1 MVGFDLSF
9 RRSDLMPF
17 RRLAIAQL
25 GAIFPEYEVCDFGH
39 IADGGVHFNLV
50 PRTSA
55 GDNPSRIAALRD
67 HVLEMA
73 VRDFGASFSEEHGIG
88 RANQAAY
95 DELTPVAVQ
104 KYSAVVA
111 ADFARIPAAAVRFG
125 PPGARRETKN
135 D

>member
-1 MVGFDLSF
+1 
-9 RRSDLMPF
+9 MPF

-39 IADGGVHFNLV
+39 IADGGVDFNLV
-50 PRTSA
+50 PRASM
-55 GDNPSRIAALRD
+55 GDNSSRIAALRD

-73 VRDFGASFSEEHGIG
+73 VRDFGASFSGQHGIG
-88 RANQAAY
+88 RVNQAAY

-104 KYSAVVA
+104 KYSAAVA
-111 ADFARIPAAAVRFG
+111 AVFARIPAAAVRFG
-125 PPGARRETKN
+125 PPEREERDLN

>member
-1 MVGFDLSF
+1 MH
-9 RRSDLMPF
+9 RRPLTPPDRDRARRPGRAVSD
-17 RRLAIAQL
+17 RRTVRLAIAQL

-50 PRTSA
+50 PRASA

-73 VRDFGASFSEEHGIG
+73 VRDFGASFSGEQGIG

-95 DELTPVAVQ
+95 DERG
-104 KYSAVVA
+104 
-111 ADFARIPAAAVRFG
+111 DRF
-125 PPGARRETKN
+125 K
-135 D
+135 

>member
-1 MVGFDLSF
+1 
-9 RRSDLMPF
+9 
-17 RRLAIAQL
+17 
-25 GAIFPEYEVCDFGH
+25 VCDFGH

-50 PRTSA
+50 ARASA
-55 GDNPSRIAALRD
+55 GDNQSRIAALRD

-73 VRDFGASFSEEHGIG
+73 VRDFGASFSGEHGIG

-104 KYSAVVA
+104 KYSAAVA
-111 ADFARIPAAAVRFG
+111 AVFAHIPAAAVRFG
-125 PPGARRETKN
+125 PWEREERDLN

>member
-1 MVGFDLSF
+1 
-9 RRSDLMPF
+9 MPF
-17 RRLAIAQL
+17 PRLAIAQL
-25 GAIFPEYEVCDFGH
+25 GAIFPEYEACDFGH

-50 PRTSA
+50 PRTST

-73 VRDFGASFSEEHGIG
+73 VRDFGASFSGEHGIG

-104 KYSAVVA
+104 KYSAAVA
-111 ADFARIPAAAVRFG
+111 AVFARIPAAAVRFG
-125 PPGARRETKN
+125 PPQREERDLN

>member
-1 MVGFDLSF
+1 
-9 RRSDLMPF
+9 
-17 RRLAIAQL
+17 
-25 GAIFPEYEVCDFGH
+25 VCDFGH

-50 PRTSA
+50 PRASA

-73 VRDFGASFSEEHGIG
+73 VRDFGASFSGEQGIG
-88 RANQAAY
+88 RAIQAAY

-104 KYSAVVA
+104 KYSAAVA
-111 ADFARIPAAAVRFG
+111 AVFARRPAAAVRSG
-125 PPGARRETKN
+125 PPEGEEIDLN

>member
-1 MVGFDLSF
+1 VVGFDRSF
-9 RRSDLMPF
+9 RRSDLTPF

-50 PRTSA
+50 PRASA
-55 GDNPSRIAALRD
+55 GDNPSRRAALRD

-73 VRDFGASFSEEHGIG
+73 VRDFGASFSGEHGIG

-95 DELTPVAVQ
+95 DEPTPVAVQ
-104 KYSAVVA
+104 KYFGRRCRCFCAHTGGCGPLRA
-111 ADFARIPAAAVRFG
+111 AGTRGERL
-125 PPGARRETKN
+125 K
-135 D
+135 